1 MDSTRISFGAGF
13 HNREVSNEEMRLLLC
28 AKNSGIQGEEE
39 TAIITKSSRGWMIRT
54 TPCHLPR
61 FSPFL
66 FQTNTPSTSQSPS
79 SKHSTPSRISHHRNP
94 QDTRINTPR
103 PPPGTPSP
111 SALVVETG
119 TCASRAL
126 AQRINRATYPHPH
139 PHFPL
144 PLFISHLVMLKSV
157 LDPQSCP
164 IQASLCRNDIA
175 SALLPSVPR
184 VIIIGAF
191 GVYKDERF

>member
-1 MDSTRISFGAGF
+1 
-13 HNREVSNEEMRLLLC
+13 MRLPLC
-28 AKNSGIQGEEE
+28 AKDPGKQRGEE

-61 FSPFL
+61 FSSSL

-94 QDTRINTPR
+94 QETRINTPQ

-111 SALVVETG
+111 SALVDETG
-119 TCASRAL
+119 NCASRTL
-126 AQRINRATYPHPH
+126 AQQIHRATYPFPH

-144 PLFISHLVMLKSV
+144 PSFISHLVMLKSV
-157 LDPQSCP
+157 LAPQSRSTRLPLPQRHCL
-164 IQASLCRNDIA
+164 SFF
-175 SALLPSVPR
+175 ALRPTGHHHRR
-184 VIIIGAF
+184 VRRVSI
-191 GVYKDERF
+191 